1 MMACVAA
8 LLCGTA
14 AQLQG
19 AALVKMLRARDSEWF
34 VRMGSRGTH
43 PLLFCGVRK
52 VAIQALET
60 KRAPPPPSSPSPP
73 PLPPL
78 PPRPPLPSPATHVRA
93 AVGFRRVHNDAEL
106 AKLLSDKNVLRGTL
120 VRNPFRRFLSF
131 YRNKIQMV
139 EIKNNQAPS
148 HPC

>member
-1 MMACVAA
+1 MACIAA

-60 KRAPPPPSSPSPP
+60 KRAPPPPGRRIPASTAALASAPALAFTGHARARASRI
-73 PLPPL
+73 
-78 PPRPPLPSPATHVRA
+78 PPRA
-93 AVGFRRVHNDAEL
+93 
-106 AKLLSDKNVLRGTL
+106 
-120 VRNPFRRFLSF
+120 
-131 YRNKIQMV
+131 Q
-139 EIKNNQAPS
+139 
-148 HPC
+148 